1 MTRSKSATSILDYV
15 FRELGVSYLGRHDL
29 ANADGELNADGLGRG
44 KADDAIAFQGEPQPA
59 SKFIS
64 KGFARGS
71 APDNLVFLPFGGRR
85 GELSDELQQRAA
97 GVCPACGDLA
107 VIGGVCGA
115 CGAS

>member
-1 MTRSKSATSILDYV
+1 MVNALN
-15 FRELGVSYLGRHDL
+15 REVLRLIADPAMAARWDALG
-29 ANADGELNADGLGRG
+29 
-44 KADDAIAFQGEPQPA
+44 FQEEPQPA

-71 APDNLVFLPFGGRR
+71 APDNLVFLPFGGRK

-97 GVCPACGDLA
+97 AVCPACGDLA